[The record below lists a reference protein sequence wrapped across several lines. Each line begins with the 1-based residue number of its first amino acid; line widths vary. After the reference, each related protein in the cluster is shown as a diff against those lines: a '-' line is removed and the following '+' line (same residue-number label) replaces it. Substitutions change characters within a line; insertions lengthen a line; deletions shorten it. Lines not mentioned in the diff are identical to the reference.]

1 MKTPAKKTPTKK
13 PLYPYTLQ
21 PIALNLS
28 DNEFKA
34 AQLALFQ
41 KTAQN
46 HSLTSLK
53 PKEWGILG
61 VITVLAVVGLVMVS
75 GYSTILFWLM
85 LIGVAIYLVLR
96 TLGLNWYM
104 QKEYE
109 KQVASTPMPS
119 EMHGLKIGVQAHG
132 LIMTLPNQTPI
143 QLPKGMVAKS
153 APTQQAVIPWTAVQS
168 WDETDEFLF
177 IMFEI
182 KGQKGSQIIPKRAGL
197 PIDTIKNHLSQITAK
212 GLPFDDMAKDKSKLK
227 PSAT

>member
-1 MKTPAKKTPTKK
+1 MKSKK

-21 PIALNLS
+21 PVALNLTS
-28 DNEFKA
+28 DEFKA
-34 AQLALFQ
+34 AQLTLFH
-41 KTAQN
+41 KTTQN

-61 VITVLAVVGLVMVS
+61 VIILLAVVGLIMVS

-153 APTQQAVIPWTAVQS
+153 APTQQAVMPWTAVQS

-182 KGQKGSQIIPKRAGL
+182 KGQRGSQIIPKRAGL
-197 PIDTIKNHLSQITAK
+197 PIDTIKNHLSQITTK
-212 GLPFDDMAKDKSKLK
+212 GLALDEMTSSK
-227 PSAT
+227 TNNQ